1 MIETTNM
8 YYFYYLNTIG
18 GTETFLY
25 QLAKKY
31 HEYDLTIVYRYGE
44 QCQIDRLK
52 KYVRCIKFTDQ
63 EIRCKRAFFNYGSDI
78 IDHVHADDYYLVIHA
93 DYKAIAQRNP
103 NFIKSIPEKIN
114 HFIGVSDL
122 ACSAFTEVTGKLC
135 EKSYNPIEIEKPKKV
150 LNLISAT
157 RLSREKG
164 KERMIK
170 LAAALDAAGIPY
182 LWTIFTTDTD
192 AIDNP
197 NIAYMKPRLDISN
210 FIAKADYLVQLSDN
224 EGYCY
229 SVVEAL
235 GMGIPVIVTHCPV
248 FDEIGLK
255 DRENCFFLD
264 FNMKD
269 IPVNEIYESKLKF
282 TYTPLPDS
290 WDKFLLKSSSNY
302 EDERNTI
309 YTVQALPTYK
319 SLGIVDGQLGKIPDA
334 GFQWDVDYDR
344 MKLLTGDNSKGHK
357 FVKVVKETPKQP

>member
-31 HEYDLTIVYRYGE
+31 HKYDLTIVYRYGE

-52 KYVRCIKFTDQ
+52 KYVRCIKFNDQ
-63 EIRCKRAFFNYGSDI
+63 KIKCKRAFFNYGADI
-78 IDHVHADDYYLVIHA
+78 INSVQADDYYLVIHA
-93 DYKAIAQRNP
+93 DYKAIAKQNP
-103 NFIKSIPEKIN
+103 TFLKSIPNKIN

-135 EKSYNPIEIEKPKKV
+135 EKSYNPIQIEKPKKV

-157 RLSREKG
+157 RLSKEKG

-182 LWTIFTTDTD
+182 IWTIFTTDTN
-192 AIDNP
+192 AISNP
-197 NIAYMKPRLDISN
+197 NIIYMKPRLDITN
-210 FIAKADYLVQLSDN
+210 FIANADYLVQLSDN

-235 GMGIPVIVTHCPV
+235 GMGTPVIVTHCPV

-255 DRENCFFLD
+255 DKENCFLLD
-264 FNMKD
+264 FDMKN
-269 IPVNEIYESKLKF
+269 IPVQEIYESNLKF

-290 WDKFLLKSSSNY
+290 WDKFILKIPSTY
-302 EDERNTI
+302 EQQRNTI
-309 YTVQALPTYK
+309 YTVQALSTYK
-319 SLGIVDGQLGKIPDA
+319 KLNMKDGQLQRIPNS
-334 GFQWDVDYDR
+334 GEQWDVDYDR
-344 MKLLTGDNSKGHK
+344 MKTLTGENANKIK